1 MSGDRV
7 ERGASSPAP
16 RRPSQL
22 LRPGSRQDPA
32 DDLPQALAV
41 ACGLQ
46 AEPPPPTQQ
55 PTSSSRDFVPNPA
68 PSHRRLPEIEAASGG
83 ASFITTPLARHQN
96 ALEMNAGHEN
106 RIADSSATAVA
117 AAASSSRARSGSA
130 SIRSDL
136 TGAASTAMAS
146 SPDADADEAA
156 SATGG
161 PNRSSLFLPP
171 FENLEV
177 PGADSTHR

>member
-22 LRPGSRQDPA
+22 FQPGPRQDPA

-46 AEPPPPTQQ
+46 AEPPTQQ
-55 PTSSSRDFVPNPA
+55 PTSFSRDFVPNPA
-68 PSHRRLPEIEAASGG
+68 PSHRRLPEIETASDG
-83 ASFITTPLARHQN
+83 AGFVTTALARHQN
-96 ALEMNAGHEN
+96 VFEMNAGHEN
-106 RIADSSATAVA
+106 RVADSSSTT

-130 SIRSDL
+130 SIRSDT

-146 SPDADADEAA
+146 SPDAGVDEAA